1 METGDIRPLRIVH
14 VISGLE
20 LGGAETMLH
29 QLLAGTDR
37 ERFQS
42 EVISMTTR
50 GPVGERIEALG
61 IPVHALGMKRGLPT
75 PWHLLPLIRRLRW
88 ARPDV
93 IQTWMYHAD
102 LFGGVAGRLAGHL
115 PVVWGI
121 HHTRLEREST
131 PAGTLWTARVN
142 ARLSHRLP
150 ARIVCCSEATRRVH
164 IQMGY
169 AAGKM
174 LVIPNGTD
182 LGRFRPDPQ
191 ARRSVRAELGLAPDA
206 LLVGMAARYHPLKD
220 HRNFVLAASR
230 AAELLD
236 VHFVL
241 CGEGIVAENSVLSGW
256 IEQAGLSGR
265 FHLLGR
271 REDMPRL
278 LASLDISTLSSRS
291 EAFPLVVGEAM
302 ACGVPCV
309 VTDVGESSEI
319 VGTTGLV
326 VPPEDPEA
334 LAEAWRELIE
344 GGPELRGRLGQL
356 ARQRVEERYSLPS
369 VVATYE
375 ELYLSLCREAG
386 SRKPEDRSQKTG
398 ARRKTPEVIML
409 TPEF

>member
-1 METGDIRPLRIVH
+1 VSTVDSARMETGDIRPLRIVH

-102 LFGGVAGRLAGHL
+102 LFGGFAGRLAGRI

-142 ARLSHRLP
+142 ARLSHHLP
-150 ARIVCCSEATRRVH
+150 AKIVCCSEATRRVH
-164 IQMGY
+164 VQMGY

-191 ARRSVRAELGLAPDA
+191 ARRSVRAELGLDPEA
-206 LLVGMAARYHPLKD
+206 LLIGMVARFHPQKD
-220 HRNFVLAASR
+220 HHTFVRAAS
-230 AAELLD
+230 LLAD
-236 VHFVL
+236 QPGVHFLL
-241 CGEGIVAENSVLSGW
+241 CGKEITGQNVELSGW
-256 IEQAGLSGR
+256 IGGTGIGSR
-265 FHLLGR
+265 IHLLGL
-271 REDMPRL
+271 REDIPRVV
-278 LASLDISTLSSRS
+278 AALDIATLSSS
-291 EAFPLVVGEAM
+291 HGEGSPLVVGEAM
-302 ACGVPCV
+302 ASGVPCV
-309 VTDVGESSEI
+309 VTDVGDSAEI
-319 VGTTGLV
+319 VGATGLV
-326 VPPEDPEA
+326 VAPRRPEA

-356 ARQRVEERYSLPS
+356 ARQRVEERYSLP
-369 VVATYE
+369 ATVSMYQH
-375 ELYLSLCREAG
+375 LYSSLRL
-386 SRKPEDRSQKTG
+386 R
-398 ARRKTPEVIML
+398 
-409 TPEF
+409 

>member
-1 METGDIRPLRIVH
+1 MAERTEGSALLGGPLPVRLVH
-14 VISGLE
+14 IISGLE
-20 LGGAETMLH
+20 LGGAETMLY
-29 QLLAGTDR
+29 QLLAGTDL
-37 ERFQS
+37 ERFPS
-42 EVISMTTR
+42 EVVSMTTR
-50 GPVGERIEALG
+50 GLVGERIAQLG
-61 IPVHALGMKRGLPT
+61 VPVHALGMRRGLPT
-75 PWHLLPLIRRLRW
+75 PWHLLPLVRLLRR

-102 LFGGVAGRLAGHL
+102 LFGGVAGRLAGRI

-164 IQMGY
+164 VQMGY
-169 AAGKM
+169 AADKM
-174 LVIPNGTD
+174 LVIPNGID
-182 LGRFRPDPQ
+182 LDRFRPDPE
-191 ARRSVRAELGLAPDA
+191 ARASVRVELGLGPDA
-206 LLVGMAARYHPLKD
+206 LLIGMAARFHPLKD

-230 AAELLD
+230 IADLPG
-236 VHFVL
+236 VHFLL
-241 CGEGIVAENSVLSGW
+241 CGEGMVAENAVLSGW

-278 LASLDISTLSSRS
+278 FASLDLSTLSSRS

-302 ACGVPCV
+302 ASGVPCV
-309 VTDVGESSEI
+309 VTDVGDSAEI

-334 LAEAWRELIE
+334 LAAAWRELIE
-344 GGPELRGRLGQL
+344 GGPELMGRLGQL
-356 ARQRVEERYSLPS
+356 ARRRIEERYSLQAS
-369 VVATYE
+369 VSKYQN
-375 ELYLSLCREAG
+375 LYHLLVGE
-386 SRKPEDRSQKTG
+386 RSGK
-398 ARRKTPEVIML
+398 R
-409 TPEF
+409 

>member
-1 METGDIRPLRIVH
+1 MAERTEVSAVLGGHLPLRVVH

-20 LGGAETMLH
+20 LGGAETMLY
-29 QLLAGTDR
+29 QLLAGTDL
-37 ERFQS
+37 ERFPS
-42 EVISMTTR
+42 EVVSMTTR
-50 GPVGERIEALG
+50 GLVGERIAQLG
-61 IPVHALGMKRGLPT
+61 VPVHALGMRRGLPT
-75 PWHLLPLIRRLRW
+75 PWHLLPLVRLLRR

-102 LFGGVAGRLAGHL
+102 LFGGVAGRLAGRI

-164 IQMGY
+164 VQMGY
-169 AAGKM
+169 AADKM
-174 LVIPNGTD
+174 LVIPNGID
-182 LGRFRPDPQ
+182 LDRFRPDPE
-191 ARRSVRAELGLAPDA
+191 ARASVRVELGLGPDA
-206 LLVGMAARYHPLKD
+206 LLIGMAARFHPLKD

-230 AAELLD
+230 IADLPG
-236 VHFVL
+236 VHFLL
-241 CGEGIVAENSVLSGW
+241 CGEGMVAENAVLSGW

-278 LASLDISTLSSRS
+278 FASLDLSTLSSRS

-302 ACGVPCV
+302 ASGVPCV
-309 VTDVGESSEI
+309 VTDVGDSAEI

-334 LAEAWRELIE
+334 LAAAWRELIE
-344 GGPELRGRLGQL
+344 GGPELMGRLGQL
-356 ARQRVEERYSLPS
+356 ARRRIEERYSLQAS
-369 VVATYE
+369 VSKYQN
-375 ELYLSLCREAG
+375 LYHLLVGE
-386 SRKPEDRSQKTG
+386 RSGK
-398 ARRKTPEVIML
+398 R
-409 TPEF
+409 

>member
-1 METGDIRPLRIVH
+1 
-14 VISGLE
+14 
-20 LGGAETMLH
+20 
-29 QLLAGTDR
+29 
-37 ERFQS
+37 
-42 EVISMTTR
+42 
-50 GPVGERIEALG
+50 
-61 IPVHALGMKRGLPT
+61 
-75 PWHLLPLIRRLRW
+75 
-88 ARPDV
+88 
-93 IQTWMYHAD
+93 
-102 LFGGVAGRLAGHL
+102 
-115 PVVWGI
+115 
-121 HHTRLEREST
+121 
-131 PAGTLWTARVN
+131 
-142 ARLSHRLP
+142 
-150 ARIVCCSEATRRVH
+150 
-164 IQMGY
+164 
-169 AAGKM
+169 
-174 LVIPNGTD
+174 
-182 LGRFRPDPQ
+182 
-191 ARRSVRAELGLAPDA
+191 

-230 AAELLD
+230 VPELLD

-241 CGEGIVAENSVLSGW
+241 CGEGILPENAELSGW

-319 VGTTGLV
+319 VGTTGLA

-334 LAEAWRELIE
+334 LAAAWRKLIE

-386 SRKPEDRSQKTG
+386 SQKPEDRRQKKD
-398 ARRKTPEVIML
+398 ARSHHADS
-409 TPEF
+409 